1 MQNTIMTANLMP
13 STNISHPSII
23 TRRSSS
29 SSTSIGSSSRRT
41 KMRLEVAKKQSSWHS
56 KLSPN
61 KWKTIQEI
69 RIYAFYRVI
78 PSYKF
83 ILYIQLLEINVTNEW
98 GLKSLSIVYTRP
110 CLDGPGFW
118 WSYFERPSKQKA
130 TNQTLWKQN
139 KRASISD
146 QMQSMPKFAFQLSF
160 QEPCWFFG
168 GVEGNKQDYMSLSYT
183 PMTHFCRA
191 KTTAAE
197 SLSLFLS
204 LFPIDYRYVFM
215 SLPSCWS
222 HASGGLWR
230 ASWKITRCK
239 H

>member
-1 MQNTIMTANLMP
+1 MCWFGLQGSTLHKSGSNIQLANMRCKDTIMTANLMP

-98 GLKSLSIVYTRP
+98 GLKSRSIVYTRP
-110 CLDGPGFW
+110 CLDGPGFDGATLKGH
-118 WSYFERPSKQKA
+118 RNKRA
-130 TNQTLWKQN
+130 TNQTLWK
-139 KRASISD
+139 
-146 QMQSMPKFAFQLSF
+146 
-160 QEPCWFFG
+160 
-168 GVEGNKQDYMSLSYT
+168 
-183 PMTHFCRA
+183 
-191 KTTAAE
+191 
-197 SLSLFLS
+197 
-204 LFPIDYRYVFM
+204 
-215 SLPSCWS
+215 
-222 HASGGLWR
+222 
-230 ASWKITRCK
+230 
-239 H
+239 